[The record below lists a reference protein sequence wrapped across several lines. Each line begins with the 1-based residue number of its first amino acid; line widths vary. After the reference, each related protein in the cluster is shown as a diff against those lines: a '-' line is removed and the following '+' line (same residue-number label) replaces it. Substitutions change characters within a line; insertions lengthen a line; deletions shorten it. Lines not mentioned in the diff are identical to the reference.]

1 MTSALSAAA
10 RAASVGDQPATLV
23 YSNRPIVEFRATVLG
38 RTPAGRAAAAV
49 SLLNRLADETPSARV
64 TTHAHDAFTLLALG
78 GQPVFAVLEA
88 DLDPLIG
95 EQLNRKAADAAARL
109 QVAFAEAVEL
119 RTPGRLIRS
128 TLRVALATAVFV
140 IAVGLLIRLDRGAA
154 ALLARAAERQLK
166 RLPGGEIMLRAKDA
180 RVVVRRLL
188 MLVSLVIGAALTYG
202 WLTFVLRSFPYTRP
216 WGESLRGVLLSAA
229 AAAGRQMLDALP
241 NLSAVLVI
249 ILVTRFVTRLV
260 GLGFQAV
267 EEGRIQVPG
276 IYPETAQPSR
286 RIVVALLWV
295 FALVASYEYL
305 PGSNTDAFKAVSVF
319 VGLVVSLGSTG
330 IMNHVMSGL
339 MITYSRAFRPN
350 DFVRIGEI
358 EGTITHLGT
367 LSTKVRTPRNEEIT
381 IPNSVVVS
389 HATTN
394 YSRHAATDG
403 VFVPTS
409 VTIGYDT
416 PWRQVQAL
424 LLRAAERTP
433 GVQTAPKPVVLQT
446 ALSDFY
452 VEYTLLVCL
461 EEPRRRS
468 VILTTLHAEI
478 QDAFNEF
485 GVQIMSP
492 NYEADPGSPKVVPRD
507 RWYPAPAVPPS
518 QT

>member
-1 MTSALSAAA
+1 
-10 RAASVGDQPATLV
+10 
-23 YSNRPIVEFRATVLG
+23 
-38 RTPAGRAAAAV
+38 
-49 SLLNRLADETPSARV
+49 
-64 TTHAHDAFTLLALG
+64 
-78 GQPVFAVLEA
+78 
-88 DLDPLIG
+88 
-95 EQLNRKAADAAARL
+95 
-109 QVAFAEAVEL
+109 
-119 RTPGRLIRS
+119 
-128 TLRVALATAVFV
+128 
-140 IAVGLLIRLDRGAA
+140 
-154 ALLARAAERQLK
+154 
-166 RLPGGEIMLRAKDA
+166 
-180 RVVVRRLL
+180 
-188 MLVSLVIGAALTYG
+188 
-202 WLTFVLRSFPYTRP
+202 
-216 WGESLRGVLLSAA
+216 
-229 AAAGRQMLDALP
+229 MLDALP

-249 ILVTRFVTRLV
+249 ILVTRFVARLA
-260 GLGFQAV
+260 GLAFQAV
-267 EEGRIQVPG
+267 EEGRIEIPG

-295 FALVASYEYL
+295 FALVASYEYF

-339 MITYSRAFRPN
+339 MITYSRSFRPN

-381 IPNSVVVS
+381 IPNSIVVS

-394 YSRHAATDG
+394 YSRHAGTDG
-403 VFVPTS
+403 VFAPTS

-433 GVQTAPKPVVLQT
+433 GVRTAPKPVVLQT
-446 ALSDFY
+446 ALGDFY

-461 EEPRRRS
+461 EEPRRRA
-468 VILTTLHAEI
+468 VILTALHAQI

-492 NYEADPGSPKVVPRD
+492 NYEADPSGPKVVPPD
-507 RWYPAPAVPPS
+507 RWYAAPAAPPA
-518 QT
+518 QTPPT